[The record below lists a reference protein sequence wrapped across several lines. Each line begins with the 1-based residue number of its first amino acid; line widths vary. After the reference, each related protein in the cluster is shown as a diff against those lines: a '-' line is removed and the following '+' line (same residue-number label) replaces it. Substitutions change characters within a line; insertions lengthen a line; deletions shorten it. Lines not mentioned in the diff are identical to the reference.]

1 MEDPSPFSIIYAVL
15 MDMFAVTAEKPA
27 FFWKRDLQIYKFSA
41 KGPPP

>member
-27 FFWKRDLQIYKFSA
+27 FSENEIY
-41 KGPPP
+41 